1 MSEGRLAG
9 RVALVTGG
17 ARGIG
22 RAIAEAYAREGC
34 AVVIGDL
41 LTDEATAAA
50 DAIQAAGG
58 SAIAIHLDVRS
69 SESADAFV
77 ERARTRTGTIDV
89 LVNNAAIYDGLRVA
103 PLEDLTQEEWDDVLA
118 VNVRGVWNV
127 TRSVV
132 GPMRDRGYGKIV
144 NLASGTAIAGTPFHL
159 HYVASKGAVIAMT
172 RAMASELGPD
182 GIRVNALAPG
192 LTDSGAKKRWE
203 VPAERRPPRPT
214 GPLAGTLTTADL
226 TGAAVFLA
234 SSESDAMT
242 GQVMSVNLGTTFG
255 I

>member
-1 MSEGRLAG
+1 MSGRLDG
-9 RVALVTGG
+9 RVALITGG

-22 RAIAEAYAREGC
+22 RAIAEAYAAEGC
-34 AVVIGDL
+34 AVVLGDV
-41 LTDEATAAA
+41 LTDQATATA
-50 DAIQAAGG
+50 DAIRRDGG
-58 SAIAIHLDVRS
+58 SATPLHLDVRS
-69 SESADAFV
+69 AESADAFV
-77 ERARTRTGTIDV
+77 ERALALTGAIDI

-103 PLEDLTQEEWDDVLA
+103 PLETLTNEEWGDVLT

-127 TRSVV
+127 TRATVR
-132 GPMRDRGYGKIV
+132 PMRERGYGKIV

-192 LTDSGAKKRWE
+192 LTDSGAQKRWD
-203 VPAERRPPRPT
+203 VPAERRPPRPS

-234 SSESDAMT
+234 SPESDAMT
-242 GQVMSVNLGTTFG
+242 GQVVSVNLGTTYST
-255 I
+255 